1 MEYQFIKDPIDGF
14 RLLITDEHTNIARWL
29 SDETPVS
36 STAVKQLIENINS
49 HSQSFYHDYQ
59 INGKEMVLT
68 VCNGEVAIKINHHGI
83 SEQESERFTQEML
96 SVDTS
101 TDICE
106 CGLDDFICL
115 LQDWHDFLKDNR
127 A

>member
-29 SDETPVS
+29 SDETPVTS
-36 STAVKQLIENINS
+36 NAVKQLIGNINS

-68 VCNGEVAIKINHHGI
+68 VSNGEVAITINHHAI

-101 TDICE
+101 KDVSE

-115 LQDWHDFLKDNR
+115 LQNWHDFLVDNR